1 MLNLDPNLIIPVVTG
16 EKLDKI
22 LRKNIPITYLSKM
35 RQLLAKNLLLVS
47 VKLQIRHTD
56 KLPHA
61 EKKPSK

>member
-1 MLNLDPNLIIPVVTG
+1 MLNFDPNLIIPVLTG